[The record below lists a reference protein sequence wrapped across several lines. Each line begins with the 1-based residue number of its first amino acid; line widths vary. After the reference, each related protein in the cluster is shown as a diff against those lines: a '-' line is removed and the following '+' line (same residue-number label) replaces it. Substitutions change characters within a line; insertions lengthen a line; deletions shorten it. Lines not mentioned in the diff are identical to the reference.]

1 MRKLHV
7 TLKGLNTLMMHSPKT
22 VNPLHP
28 LAIELKTYT
37 SKRKKTEDD
46 LQKISELEWEAGL
59 YYDEANGLHIPVEC
73 LQKTLENGAKLF
85 KAGKDIQ
92 RYVQFTSAIAE
103 FDIGV
108 PFDIEKMKHDM
119 RYYDVRAVGV
129 MRARVIRTR
138 PRFNVWSCQFD
149 ILFDEEHIDVSVIA
163 RAFESAGQYVGLCEA
178 RTLGYGRFATVI
190 KEVPFEG

>member
-1 MRKLHV
+1 MKKLHV

-28 LAIELKTYT
+28 LALELKKYT

-59 YYDEANGLHIPVEC
+59 YYDDANGLYIPVEC

-92 RYVQFTSAIAE
+92 RYVQFTGAVAPL
-103 FDIGV
+103 DIGV
-108 PFDIEKMKHDM
+108 KFDLDKMMHDM
-119 RYYDVRAVGV
+119 RYFDVRAVAV
-129 MRARVIRTR
+129 QRSRVIRTR
-138 PRFNVWSCQFD
+138 PRFDVWRCEFD
-149 ILFDEEHIDVSVIA
+149 LLYDEAHIDVETIG
-163 RAFESAGQYVGLCEA
+163 RAFENAGLYIGLCEA
-178 RTLGYGRFATVI
+178 RSLGYGRFCAVI
-190 KEVPFEG
+190 SEVEFDG

>member
-1 MRKLHV
+1 MKKLHV

-28 LAIELKTYT
+28 MALELKKYT
-37 SKRKKTEDD
+37 GKRKKTEDD

-92 RYVQFTSAIAE
+92 RYVQFTGAVAPL
-103 FDIGV
+103 DIGV
-108 PFDIEKMKHDM
+108 PFDLEKMRHDFK
-119 RYYDVRAVGV
+119 YYDTRSVTV
-129 MRARVIRTR
+129 MRSRVIRTR
-138 PRFNVWSCQFD
+138 PRFDVWKCDFD
-149 ILFDEEHIDVSVIA
+149 LLFDETHIDVSTIA
-163 RAFESAGQYVGLCEA
+163 KAFENGGQYVGLCEA
-178 RTLGYGRFATVI
+178 RSLGYGRFATVI
-190 KEVPFEG
+190 EEVPMD

>member
-1 MRKLHV
+1 MKKLHV
-7 TLKGLNTLMMHSPKT
+7 ELKGLNTLMMHSPKT

-28 LAIELKTYT
+28 LALELKKYT

-59 YYDEANGLHIPVEC
+59 YFDEINGLHVPVEC

-92 RYVQFTSAIAE
+92 RYVQFTGAVAPL
-103 FDIGV
+103 DIGV

-119 RYYDVRAVGV
+119 KYYDVRAVAV

-138 PRFNVWSCQFD
+138 PRFDVWRCEFD
-149 ILFDEEHIDVSVIA
+149 ILYDETHIDIDTIA
-163 RAFESAGQYVGLCEA
+163 RALESAGAYVGLCEA
-178 RTLGYGRFATVI
+178 RTLGYGRFCTVI
-190 KEVPFEG
+190 NEVPLDE

>member
-1 MRKLHV
+1 MKKLHI
-7 TLKGLNTLMMHSPKT
+7 TLKGLNTLMMHSPKA

-28 LAIELKTYT
+28 LALELKKYT

-59 YYDEANGLHIPVEC
+59 YYDEVNGLHIPVEC

-92 RYVQFTSAIAE
+92 RYVQFTGAVAK

-108 PFDIEKMKHDM
+108 PFDIDKMRHDM
-119 RYYDVRAVGV
+119 RYYDVRVV
-129 MRARVIRTR
+129 SVQRNRVIRTR
-138 PRFNVWSCQFD
+138 PRFDVWRCEFD
-149 ILFDEEHIDVSVIA
+149 ILYDEEHIDLDVIV
-163 RAFESAGQYVGLCEA
+163 RAFENGGQYVGLCESRA
-178 RTLGYGRFATVI
+178 LGYGRFATVI
-190 KEVPFEG
+190 EEVPLD

>member
-1 MRKLHV
+1 MKKLHV
-7 TLKGLNTLMMHSPKT
+7 TLNGTNTLLMHSPKT

-28 LAIELKTYT
+28 LALELKKYT

-92 RYVQFTSAIAE
+92 RYCQFVGVAAPL
-103 FDIGV
+103 DIGV
-108 PFDIEKMKHDM
+108 PFDIERMRHDVK
-119 RYYDVRAVGV
+119 YYDVRAVAV

-138 PRFNVWSCQFD
+138 PRFDVWRCEFD
-149 ILFDEEHIDVSVIA
+149 MLFDEEHIDIDVIA
-163 RAFESAGQYVGLCEA
+163 RAFENAGQYVGLCEA
-178 RTLGYGRFATVI
+178 RTLGYGRFVTVI
-190 KEVPFEG
+190 EEVPME

>member
-1 MRKLHV
+1 MKKLHIE
-7 TLKGLNTLMMHSPKT
+7 LKGTGTLMMHSPKT

-28 LAIELKTYT
+28 LALELKKYT

-59 YYDEANGLHIPVEC
+59 YYDDVHGLHIPTEC

-92 RYVQFTSAIAE
+92 RYVQFPDAFAPLNIGAK
-103 FDIGV
+103 FDL
-108 PFDIEKMKHDM
+108 EKMKKDM
-119 RYYDVRAVGV
+119 NYFDVRAVAV

-138 PRFNVWSCQFD
+138 PRFNVWRCEFD
-149 ILFDEEHIDVSVIA
+149 ILFDEEHIDVSVIG
-163 RAFESAGQYVGLCEA
+163 RAFENAGQYVGLCEA
-178 RTLGYGRFATVI
+178 RSLGYGRFATVI
-190 KEVPFEG
+190 NEVPLN